1 MKPIKRKLTKE
12 QLKKI
17 RELVELIKN
26 NAKPQT
32 IYRG

>member
-1 MKPIKRKLTKE
+1 MKSIKRKLTKE

-17 RELVELIKN
+17 RGLVEVVKN